1 MKAVKKIIIGVSLC
15 LLLGLTLPMS
25 EGCKVSAA
33 ENTTQIGFEAQSAG
47 SSVDPDRVTTVSK
60 DTQNRPVRTGDG
72 TSAGRYALLLIGSAA
87 VMLWLL
93 MAKVRKEEEENK
105 F

>member
-1 MKAVKKIIIGVSLC
+1 MKKLKKIIIGVSLC

-25 EGCKVSAA
+25 EGCKVNAA

-47 SSVDPDRVTTVSK
+47 NSVDPDRVTMVNNK
-60 DTQNRPVRTGDG
+60 PVRTGDD
-72 TSAGRYALLLIGSAA
+72 TSAGRYALLLFGSAA
-87 VMLWLL
+87 VMLILL
-93 MAKVRKEEEENK
+93 MAKEWKEKEENK